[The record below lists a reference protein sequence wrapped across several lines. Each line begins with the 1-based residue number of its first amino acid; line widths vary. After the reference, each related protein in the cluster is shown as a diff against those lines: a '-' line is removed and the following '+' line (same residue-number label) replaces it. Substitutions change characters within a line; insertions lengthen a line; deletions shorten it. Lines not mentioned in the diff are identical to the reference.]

1 MRLQIVFDD
10 RVGIAMAVLNSLAR
24 HNINMT
30 AGDIVTQ
37 NDGRGSFYLHAAQMT
52 LDELHRVLPEIRQ
65 VPGVRDVRPIP
76 LMPGERKQSELRTL
90 LGALPAPVLSLD
102 LEGRVVVANESAQR
116 LLKLKGPDGQGTPLA
131 PLVEDFD
138 LVEHINRLDR
148 PEYGV
153 RLALRGQAVL
163 ADFIP
168 VLVPLARAGKSLSGA
183 VMVLHGGSLEVASPA
198 VDAGFASIVHRS
210 APMRALVAQARRM
223 APLSAPI
230 LILGESG
237 SGKAR
242 LAYACHLASPRR
254 EAPFLRLNAG
264 ELADAGAEAVLFGVR
279 EQPGL
284 FEQGAGGTLFLSDVA
299 ELSPALQ
306 ARLLGFLQDGR
317 FRRGGSVEPRRAD
330 VRIIASTRVD
340 LAAEVRD
347 GRFRDDLYYHLHV
360 LNLQMPSL
368 RERQADVLPVA
379 LEAIEMAARQL
390 ACAPPRLTPEAEA
403 ALLAHGWPGNVR
415 QLENTLLRAVTVA
428 EGGAITPE
436 LLALGTDATA
446 ASGAPIDEA
455 LFEGSL
461 AEALARV
468 ERLMLARLYPSHPS
482 TRQLARRLGL
492 SHTAVANK
500 LRQYGIGLGPGSGP
514 AAEPRRG

>member
-10 RVGIAMAVLNSLAR
+10 RVGIAMAVLTILAR

-30 AGDIVTQ
+30 AGEIVTQ

-52 LDELHRVLPEIRQ
+52 LDELHRVLPEVRQ

-90 LGALPAPVLSLD
+90 LGALPAPVLSVD

-148 PEYGV
+148 PEYGL
-153 RLALRGQAVL
+153 RLALRGQALL

-183 VMVLHGGSLEVASPA
+183 VLVLHGGSLEASPA
-198 VDAGFASIVHRS
+198 ADAGFASIVHRS
-210 APMRALVAQARRM
+210 APMRAVVAQARRM
-223 APLSAPI
+223 APLAAPI
-230 LILGESG
+230 LIHGEPG

-254 EAPFLRLNAG
+254 EAPFLRLNGG
-264 ELADAGAEAVLFGVR
+264 ELADATAESVLFGVR
-279 EQPGL
+279 DQPGL
-284 FEQGAGGTLFLSDVA
+284 LEQGAGGTLFLSDVA
-299 ELSPALQ
+299 ELSPSMQ
-306 ARLLGFLQDGR
+306 AKLLGYLQDGR
-317 FRRGGSVEPRRAD
+317 FRRVGGVEQWRSD
-330 VRIIASTRVD
+330 VRIIASTRAD
-340 LAAEVRD
+340 LAAEVHD
-347 GRFRDDLYYHLHV
+347 GQFRDDLYYHLHV
-360 LNLQMPSL
+360 LNLHMPAL

-379 LEAIEMAARQL
+379 LEAVEAAARQL

-403 ALLAHGWPGNVR
+403 ALLAHAWPGNVR

-436 LLALGTDATA
+436 HLALGTTGG
-446 ASGAPIDEA
+446 GAGGLIDEA

-500 LRQYGIGLGPGSGP
+500 LRQYGIG
-514 AAEPRRG
+514 AAGGGGTEPRQG